1 MQGILFK
8 FLAYTVVQGF
18 LAYMYVFN
26 QKSILN
32 TVNQRFQIS
41 GSMVHTDR
49 IHCSTENF
57 GYSDTVDSDTC
68 NRLQGQFLVQKRTS

>member
-49 IHCSTENF
+49 IHCSTEV
-57 GYSDTVDSDTC
+57 SPIKCDD
-68 NRLQGQFLVQKRTS
+68 LTSHSRSLRICR